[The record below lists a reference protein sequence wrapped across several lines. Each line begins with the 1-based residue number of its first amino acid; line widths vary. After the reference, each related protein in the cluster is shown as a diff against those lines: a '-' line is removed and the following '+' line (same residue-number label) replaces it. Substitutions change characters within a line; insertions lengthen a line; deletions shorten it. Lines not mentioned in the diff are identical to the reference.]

1 MIKKLKIRFVLVN
14 MLILS
19 LVLFATL
26 SGIYVLMFNSEINM
40 SEEIMDTLIENHKK
54 NMPHD
59 RMPDRTPDITQYSL
73 SGTGLYNPEKMSHA
87 TPLFYDADSNIY
99 ENLEAGY
106 NNHND
111 NFDWDAWNKYWQD
124 YWAYS
129 GGWNPQPDDAFS
141 GVPPFIPPKY
151 PPYDPDWKP
160 EFPQITEMTNTQ
172 PDTTT
177 VEPPEQTTHHSEQ
190 KQQYTQIVTQSPPE
204 NLKGPDVSEVPAI
217 ADVPDNTDSVESTLD
232 SDHEQTTAVTSVTS
246 SSSLSA
252 PVTTTPVYTKSSLP
266 KPETTKYNGNLV
278 RSHIFIRLSPDKKE
292 ILDIS
297 YQYFFQYNTDD
308 TKSDYDVK
316 IRNAI
321 ENIVKSG
328 DRSGKYKI
336 DSVAYRYKFNNSP
349 DQKECFLI
357 ILDRS
362 IEISTLNR
370 LMIIFIII
378 GCIGLVIVFFISIF
392 LANWAIKPIEIAWN
406 KQKQFIADASH
417 ELKTPLTVI
426 STNTDV
432 VLSNPYDSI
441 KSQERWLKYIKAETL
456 RMSKLVNELLYIA
469 KSDTNQIKMEM
480 SEFNI
485 SNTISSICLVFEP
498 MVFEAG
504 KTLVSDISSRLK
516 FYGDEDRI
524 KQLVTILLDNS
535 VKYSLINSQISV
547 SLFQNNQGK
556 IKFCISNKCEE
567 LSDENILKLFD
578 RFYRVDDSRNSKTG
592 GNGLGLNIAQTIAMQ
607 HNGTITVQY
616 NYGMI
621 SFIVTL

>member
-19 LVLFATL
+19 LVLFSTL
-26 SGIYVLMFNSEINM
+26 SGIYVLMFNSEIKM

-54 NMPHD
+54 NL
-59 RMPDRTPDITQYSL
+59 PDDPAPYRAPDTPKRNI
-73 SGTGLYNPEKMSHA
+73 SGSELYNQGKMSHV
-87 TPLFYDADSNIY
+87 TPLFYDAASYGYKNP
-99 ENLEAGY
+99 EAAYDNYGQ
-106 NNHND
+106 

-124 YWAYS
+124 YWANY
-129 GGWNPQPDDAFS
+129 GNWNPQPGDPFS
-141 GVPPFIPPKY
+141 GNPFINPQY
-151 PPYDPDWKP
+151 PYDPGWKP
-160 EFPQITEMTNTQ
+160 ELPQITEN
-172 PDTTT
+172 TTT
-177 VEPPEQTTHHSEQ
+177 QTKAVTSEAIKQTVYQTEQ
-190 KQQYTQIVTQSPPE
+190 KQQYTQPVTQSAPE
-204 NLKGPDVSEVPAI
+204 YSYEPQVTEVPSA
-217 ADVPDNTDSVESTLD
+217 ADVPDNTESSVSTPV
-232 SDHEQTTAVTSVTS
+232 SSAEQTTVVTSP
-246 SSSLSA
+246 SLSA
-252 PVTTTPVYTKSSLP
+252 PLSTAPTYKKSPAP

-292 ILDIS
+292 VLDIS
-297 YQYFFQYNTDD
+297 YQYFFQYNTDN
-308 TKSDYDVK
+308 TTIDYDVK
-316 IRNAI
+316 IKSAV
-321 ENIVKSG
+321 EDIVKSG
-328 DRSGKYKI
+328 NRSGKYKI
-336 DSVAYRYKFNNSP
+336 DSVSYRYKFNNSP

-370 LMIIFIII
+370 LMITFIII
-378 GCIGLVIVFFISIF
+378 GCIGLVIVFFISLF
-392 LANWAIKPIEIAWN
+392 LASWAIKPIETAWN

-441 KSQERWLKYIKAETL
+441 KNQERWLKYIKAETL

-485 SNTISSICLVFEP
+485 SNTISSICLIFEP
-498 MVFEAG
+498 LVFEAG

-516 FYGDEDRI
+516 YYGDEDRI
-524 KQLVTILLDNS
+524 KQLITILMDNS
-535 VKYSLINSQISV
+535 VKYSLVNSQLSV

-567 LSDENILKLFD
+567 LSEENISKLFD

-592 GNGLGLNIAQTIAMQ
+592 GNGLGLNIARTIAIQ
-607 HNGTITVQY
+607 HGGSINVQY
-616 NYGMI
+616 NSGLI